1 MYSIWNSSLVSK
13 EDDNRESFQS
23 KIENKWQMHACTMN
37 FFGNNSANAK
47 KTRNTAKGILFLLKF
62 LPFESLTLCLK

>member
-37 FFGNNSANAK
+37 FFGNHSANAK
-47 KTRNTAKGILFLLKF
+47 KEKGILFLLKF